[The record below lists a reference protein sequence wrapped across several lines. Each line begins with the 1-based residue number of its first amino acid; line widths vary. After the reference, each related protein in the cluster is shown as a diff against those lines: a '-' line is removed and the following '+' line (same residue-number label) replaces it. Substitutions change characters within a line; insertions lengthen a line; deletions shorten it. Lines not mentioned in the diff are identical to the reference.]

1 MKPRRP
7 AESDFQVLGP
17 FLDEAFSSYR
27 DATRFAP
34 FLTEFFRKWMW
45 ESSLEAVVVH
55 DEEGLL
61 GAAMAGERQA
71 SFHDSLRCIHIG
83 PVAVRPDSQRQRI
96 GTRLM
101 RAVED
106 RATESS
112 ADLLTLT
119 TEAAYGAHHLYAAE
133 GYTVLEA
140 YRPLVALLAETYVEP
155 RVAMEI
161 PLAELLQSPPAWPSR
176 DGVISESI
184 GPCEFPPELL
194 CRAFRT
200 DGAALITL
208 CWPVVSR
215 IRGVDVEMR
224 ATQIIRRYGSGP
236 ALEDTVAAAISAA
249 REDKSNCIYALP
261 SVATGLTEF
270 SHQGAPLVFRMVKPV
285 SERGRHALER
295 ARGYDECCPAP

>member
-1 MKPRRP
+1 MKPRSP
-7 AESDFQVLGP
+7 AESDFQALGP

-27 DATRFAP
+27 DSTRFAP
-34 FLTEFFRKWMW
+34 YLTEFFRNWMW
-45 ESSLEAVVVH
+45 EASQEAVVLH

-61 GAAMAGERQA
+61 GVAMAGERQGT
-71 SFHDSLRCIHIG
+71 FHEALRCVHVG
-83 PVAVRPDSQRQRI
+83 PVAVRPDSRRQRV

-106 RATESS
+106 RATENS

-119 TEAAYGAHHLYAAE
+119 TEAAYGAHQLYSAE

-161 PLAELLQSPPAWPSR
+161 PLAELMTSPPPWPKR
-176 DGVISESI
+176 DGVIAESI
-184 GPCEFPPELL
+184 GPCEFPPELF

-224 ATQIIRRYGSGP
+224 ATQIVRRYGSGP
-236 ALEDTVAAAISAA
+236 SLDDTVAAAIHAA
-249 REDKSNCIYALP
+249 RGDKSSCIYALP
-261 SVATGLTEF
+261 SVATELTEF